1 LGTVGKPLQLVRR
14 LLFLFLLLAPWKL
27 AGYAVLTHEAIID
40 TVWEKEIQP
49 RILKRFPQSTANEL
63 VRAHAYAFGGC
74 ILQDMGYYPLGSK
87 LFSDL
92 VHYVRSGD
100 FVIALLDQ
108 AQDRDEYAFALGA
121 MAHYASD
128 TEGHPLAVNRAVP
141 IEYPKLRAKFGDT
154 VTYADKPSAH
164 LKTEFGFDV
173 LQVARGHYAPQSY
186 HDFIGFEVSKGL
198 LARAIYATYAIKLE
212 DLFTN
217 VDLAVGTYRRTVSGI
232 IPLATKVAWKL
243 KKDEITKDQPGITR
257 QRFLYNLSR
266 ASYHK
271 EWSRTYQRPGI
282 RASILAFFVRIIPK
296 VGPFRALSFRAPTPE
311 TARMFEASFNA
322 TVDLYGRLARS
333 VAEGH
338 PLLSNVN
345 LDTGKPVRAGEYSLA
360 DKTYGKF
367 LRKLAERDFADVPEE
382 IRRDIL
388 AFYGGGNKLTAL
400 TRDKDWLKTAAALD
414 KLKAASGSSPQR

>member
-1 LGTVGKPLQLVRR
+1 MFYYKLGTVGKPLQLVRR
-14 LLFLFLLLAPWKL
+14 LSLLFLLLAPWKL

-49 RILKRFPQSTANEL
+49 RILKRFPQSTADEL

-74 ILQDMGYYPLGSK
+74 ILQDMGYYPLGSR

-108 AQDRDEYAFALGA
+108 AQDRNEYAFALGA

-186 HDFIGFEVSKGL
+186 HDFIGFEVSKEL
-198 LARAIYATYAIKLE
+198 LARAVYATYAL
-212 DLFTN
+212 
-217 VDLAVGTYRRTVSGI
+217 
-232 IPLATKVAWKL
+232 
-243 KKDEITKDQPGITR
+243 
-257 QRFLYNLSR
+257 
-266 ASYHK
+266 
-271 EWSRTYQRPGI
+271 
-282 RASILAFFVRIIPK
+282 
-296 VGPFRALSFRAPTPE
+296 
-311 TARMFEASFNA
+311 
-322 TVDLYGRLARS
+322 
-333 VAEGH
+333 
-338 PLLSNVN
+338 
-345 LDTGKPVRAGEYSLA
+345 
-360 DKTYGKF
+360 
-367 LRKLAERDFADVPEE
+367 
-382 IRRDIL
+382 
-388 AFYGGGNKLTAL
+388 
-400 TRDKDWLKTAAALD
+400 
-414 KLKAASGSSPQR
+414 